1 MADSGTPLSR
11 SRLSTN
17 FTNWNV
23 NGLNHPIKCT
33 RVLAHLKHLKTDAAF
48 LTERQMCSS
57 DYISVFHSSFQVK
70 ARGVVNSFR
79 TFMDALL
86 LLLEDFITCL

>member
-1 MADSGTPLSR
+1 MADSGTPLSG

-23 NGLNHPIKCT
+23 NGLYHPIKCT
-33 RVLAHLKHLKTDAAF
+33 RILAHLKHLKTDTAF

-57 DYISVFHSSFQVK
+57 DCISVFHSSFQLK
-70 ARGVVNSFR
+70 ARGVVILIHKSIPF
-79 TFMDALL
+79 TASETVSEPL
-86 LLLEDFITCL
+86 